1 MNQPFLGITRQGH
14 VVILT
19 MSRPEERNAIS
30 DAEACR
36 QFVSACFEIS
46 FDEDVSVV
54 ILTGLD
60 PAFSA
65 GGNLKRMRDR
75 KGFAPKDTPYATR
88 QSYRE
93 TIQRITLA
101 LYDLDVPTIAAV
113 NGPAIGAGLDLALM
127 CDIRIASEKAL
138 FAESFVKVGI
148 VPGDGGA
155 WLLPRAVGI
164 SKAAELS
171 FTGDTIDASEALRI
185 GLVSQVVQH
194 DKLME
199 SALALAERI
208 AANPVHS
215 LRMSKRLLRE
225 AQHTRLDTL
234 LEMSA
239 AFQAIAHETEDHREA
254 LDALLEKRRPT
265 FRRR

>member
-1 MNQPFLGITRQGH
+1 
-14 VVILT
+14 

-30 DAEACR
+30 DVDACR
-36 QFVSACFEIS
+36 QFVSACQDIT

-75 KGFAPKDTPYATR
+75 KGFAPKETPFATR

-93 TIQRITLA
+93 SIQRITLA
-101 LYDLDVPTIAAV
+101 LYDLDVPTVAAI

-138 FAESFVKVGI
+138 LAESFVKVGI

-155 WLLPRAVGI
+155 WLLPRIVGM

-171 FTGDTIDASEALRI
+171 FTGDIIDASEALRI
-185 GLVSQVVQH
+185 GLVSQVVPH
-194 DKLME
+194 ERLME
-199 SALALAERI
+199 SALAMAEKI

-215 LRMSKRLLRE
+215 LRMTKRLLRE
-225 AQHTRLDTL
+225 GQHTRLDTL
-234 LEMSA
+234 LELSA

-254 LDALLEKRRPT
+254 LDALLEKRRPA

>member
-1 MNQPFLGITRQGH
+1 MSQPFLNITRH
-14 VVILT
+14 EHIVVLT
-19 MSRPEERNAIS
+19 MSRPEERNAIP

-36 QFVSACFEIS
+36 QFVSACEDIS
-46 FDEDVSVV
+46 TDNEVSAV

-75 KGFAPKDTPYATR
+75 QGFAPRETPLATR

-101 LYDLDVPTIAAV
+101 LYDIDVPTIAAV

-155 WLLPRAVGI
+155 WLLPRAVGM
-164 SKAAELS
+164 SKAAELT
-171 FTGDTIDASEALRI
+171 FTGDTLDAAEALRI
-185 GLVSQVVQH
+185 GLVSRVVPH
-194 DKLME
+194 ERLLDD
-199 SALALAERI
+199 ALALARRI

-215 LRMSKRLLRE
+215 LRMSKKLLRE
-225 AQHTRLDTL
+225 GQHTRLDTL
-234 LEMSA
+234 LELSA
-239 AFQAIAHETEDHREA
+239 AFQAIAHETDDHREA
-254 LDALLEKRRPT
+254 LDAWLGKRAPA